1 MFYLQEFNPF
11 IRFLPRKTKFP
22 T

>member
-11 IRFLPRKTKFP
+11 IRFLPRKTKFL